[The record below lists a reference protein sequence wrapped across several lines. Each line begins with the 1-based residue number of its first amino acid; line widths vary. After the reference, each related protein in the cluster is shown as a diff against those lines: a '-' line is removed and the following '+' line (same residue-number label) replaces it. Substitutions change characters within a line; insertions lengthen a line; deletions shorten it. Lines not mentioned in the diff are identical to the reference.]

1 VLTGFNTDI
10 ERDGIVYHVQT
21 EDRGDSNPL
30 IESLVYMKGEILA
43 TRRTEYQSLLAGGG
57 GRDVIRALME
67 RQHRAIIDA
76 IRAGR
81 IDLLT
86 SPPVSPEEDET
97 TVGQQHEEL
106 LSISG
111 EDLEAAR
118 RSQKTLDE
126 VIGDWLAEQQRGEQ
140 VKVSVVDGGAFVFG
154 RPFSL
159 RVRVAT
165 APGDRVVSDARV
177 IVRFLST
184 ERKPTPLAEA
194 ESDGRGEA
202 TLAGE
207 VPSQDKGTGLIV
219 VSVRHPSGNDE
230 IKFLVSR

>member
-10 ERDGIVYHVQT
+10 ERDGVVYHVQT
-21 EDRGDSNPL
+21 EDRGTGNPL

-43 TRRTEYQSLLAGGG
+43 TRRTDYQGLLDAGGDSG
-57 GRDVIRALME
+57 VVKSLME
-67 RQHRAIIDA
+67 RQHRAIIDV

-86 SPPVSPEEDET
+86 APPGSADESGAAAGGPSED
-97 TVGQQHEEL
+97 L

-126 VIGDWLAEQQRGEQ
+126 VIGDWLQEQQRGER
-140 VKVSVVDGGAFVFG
+140 VKISVVDGGAFVFG

-159 RVRVAT
+159 RIRVAT
-165 APGDRVVSDARV
+165 APGDRAIQDAQVS
-177 IVRFLST
+177 VRFLST
-184 ERKPTPLAEA
+184 ERKPAPLAEA
-194 ESDGRGEA
+194 ESDAKGEA

-207 VPSQDKGTGLIV
+207 VPNQDKGTGLVI

-230 IKFLVSR
+230 VKFLVQR